1 MAGFNSGK
9 EQRNEIRLI
18 GHLRN
23 GGKTGISAK
32 LFVLL
37 ASPTGFE
44 SRQGQLSGDKEAR
57 ASRDTAETTFDHD
70 VHH

>member
-1 MAGFNSGK
+1 MRSVLLDLFGTAVK
-9 EQRNEIRLI
+9 RW
-18 GHLRN
+18 
-23 GGKTGISAK
+23 ISAK
-32 LFVLL
+32 LFVSL

-44 SRQGQLSGDKEAR
+44 SRQGQLSGNKEAR